1 MEDHPVQR
9 LIAATATTA
18 VIAASAAEEAA
29 IAAEAGEQQDPDDP
43 FASAAVATE
52 ESAVAA
58 SAATVVVAASTVT
71 ATAEEQQDNPDPAP
85 ASIVVLGVCTSAGII
100 AATVC
105 SSQITHFFCLQRFIY
120 GLLYAGRHVNVSCGQ
135 MLFFGCVS
143 FGKSLEI
150 IPGYSKIKRDIQ
162 V

>member
-43 FASAAVATE
+43 FASAAVAAKQ
-52 ESAVAA
+52 AVAA
-58 SAATVVVAASTVT
+58 SAATVVAASAVT

>member
-43 FASAAVATE
+43 FASAAVAAKQ
-52 ESAVAA
+52 AVAA